1 VPRSAERVFFRG
13 EWYEG
18 LYPRAGATPRD
29 LDELR
34 AFEAEMQRWSRWRDG
49 QGRRAFDL
57 PRARGSDA
65 DEVRALDSLSM
76 AAYMDAHGWR
86 SARLRWLVEYGC
98 RDDFGTTLG
107 QTSAW
112 AGVHYFAARL
122 GESGQG
128 ADFLTWP
135 EGNGR
140 LVAHMARRAGARIK
154 TGAVVTDVRP
164 HERGVDVVWH
174 DAIGG
179 RTFGLHA
186 RHAVFALPRFLAA
199 HVIAPYRDAP
209 PPHLAE
215 TRYGSWMV
223 ANLRL
228 RDHPASRGFPL
239 AWDNVLYD
247 SRALGYVVATHQ
259 SGRDFGPTVLTYYM
273 PILDDDP
280 AAGRRRLL
288 ATSWNEWVDAIFA
301 DLERAHRGL
310 RDLVE
315 NVDVYL
321 WGPRHGASASG
332 FPVERRPGRVRAP
345 AGAPAVRAHRPV
357 RDGAVRGGAALGVRA
372 AADILG
378 AEGRPLRPI
387 SHERRHRPLVTGVP
401 VATTERGR
409 WLVSARWDVAVFGGS
424 ALLAF
429 ALLVWGRV
437 SGALAGVT
445 PPWAWI
451 ATVLAVD
458 VAHVWST
465 AYRVY
470 LDPDERRR
478 RPALYLGLPVAAYAL
493 GVVLYSASPGL
504 FWRVLA
510 YLAVF
515 HFVRQQYG
523 WVALYRRR
531 LGPSTA
537 LDRVLDDAAIYSAT
551 LYPLLWWHAHLPREF
566 EWFIEGDFIPGLPLT
581 AAARLLPVHLFITLC
596 TSRGRCGCARSGGR

>member
-1 VPRSAERVFFRG
+1 VRDGFRPAPESWQDVTVAVLGGGVAGLSAAWALDRAGLTDFLVLELEDAPGGTARSGSDAVTPYPWGAHYVPVPSPENRPLVALLDEVGAVAGRDEQGRPIYAEDVLCRDPQERVFFRG

-29 LDELR
+29 LEELH

-49 QGRRAFDL
+49 RGRRAFDL

-76 AAYMDAHGWR
+76 AAYLDAHGWR

-98 RDDFGTTLG
+98 RDDFGTTLA

-122 GESGQG
+122 GENGEG

-140 LVAHMARRAGARIK
+140 LVARMAGRAGTRIK

-174 DAIGG
+174 AAARG
-179 RTFGLHA
+179 RTFGLRA

-209 PPHLAE
+209 PAHLRE
-215 TRYGSWMV
+215 TTYGSWMV

-228 RDHPASRGFPL
+228 REHPASRGFPL

-321 WGPRHGASASG
+321 WGHAMVRPRPGFLWSDALAASG
-332 FPVERRPGRVRAP
+332 RPLGRLRF
-345 AGAPAVRAHRPV
+345 AHT
-357 RDGAVRGGAALGVRA
+357 DLSGMALFEEAQHWGVRA

-378 AEGRPLRPI
+378 VEGRRLPP
-387 SHERRHRPLVTGVP
+387 
-401 VATTERGR
+401 
-409 WLVSARWDVAVFGGS
+409 D
-424 ALLAF
+424 LA
-429 ALLVWGRV
+429 
-437 SGALAGVT
+437 
-445 PPWAWI
+445 
-451 ATVLAVD
+451 
-458 VAHVWST
+458 
-465 AYRVY
+465 
-470 LDPDERRR
+470 
-478 RPALYLGLPVAAYAL
+478 
-493 GVVLYSASPGL
+493 
-504 FWRVLA
+504 
-510 YLAVF
+510 
-515 HFVRQQYG
+515 
-523 WVALYRRR
+523 
-531 LGPSTA
+531 
-537 LDRVLDDAAIYSAT
+537 
-551 LYPLLWWHAHLPREF
+551 
-566 EWFIEGDFIPGLPLT
+566 
-581 AAARLLPVHLFITLC
+581 
-596 TSRGRCGCARSGGR
+596 

>member
-1 VPRSAERVFFRG
+1 MKLSRRDLLRGLAGAAGIASTGLGACARGRTSGPTGSIVGGAHARGHRVRDGFRPVPEAWQEVTVAVLGGGVSGLSAAWALDRAGLGDFALLELEDAPGGTARSGRDAVTPYPWGAHYVPVPSPDNHPLVALLEEVGAIAGRSENGHPVYAEDVLCRDPQERVFFRG

-29 LDELR
+29 LEELH
-34 AFEAEMQRWSRWRDG
+34 AFEAEMLRWSRWRDG
-49 QGRRAFDL
+49 RGRRAFDL

-76 AAYMDAHGWR
+76 AAYLDAHGWR

-98 RDDFGTTLG
+98 RDDFGTTLA

-122 GESGQG
+122 GESGEG

-140 LVAHMARRAGARIK
+140 LVAQMVRRAGARIK

-174 DAIGG
+174 DAAAG
-179 RTFGLHA
+179 RTFGLRA

-209 PPHLAE
+209 PAHLAE
-215 TRYGSWMV
+215 TTYGSWMV

-288 ATSWNEWVDAIFA
+288 ATSWSEWMDAIFA

-310 RDLVE
+310 RGLVE

-321 WGPRHGASASG
+321 WGHAMVRPRPGFLWSEALAASG
-332 FPVERRPGRVRAP
+332 RSLGRLRF
-345 AGAPAVRAHRPV
+345 AHT
-357 RDGAVRGGAALGVRA
+357 DLSGMALFEEAQHWGVRA

-378 AEGRPLRPI
+378 AEGRRLPP
-387 SHERRHRPLVTGVP
+387 E
-401 VATTERGR
+401 
-409 WLVSARWDVAVFGGS
+409 
-424 ALLAF
+424 LA
-429 ALLVWGRV
+429 
-437 SGALAGVT
+437 
-445 PPWAWI
+445 
-451 ATVLAVD
+451 
-458 VAHVWST
+458 
-465 AYRVY
+465 
-470 LDPDERRR
+470 
-478 RPALYLGLPVAAYAL
+478 
-493 GVVLYSASPGL
+493 
-504 FWRVLA
+504 
-510 YLAVF
+510 
-515 HFVRQQYG
+515 
-523 WVALYRRR
+523 
-531 LGPSTA
+531 
-537 LDRVLDDAAIYSAT
+537 
-551 LYPLLWWHAHLPREF
+551 
-566 EWFIEGDFIPGLPLT
+566 
-581 AAARLLPVHLFITLC
+581 
-596 TSRGRCGCARSGGR
+596 

>member
-1 VPRSAERVFFRG
+1 MKLSRRDLLRGLAGAAGIAGTGLGACARVRTAGPTGSIVGGAHARGHRVRDGFRPVPEAWQDVTVAVLGGGVAGLSAAWALDRAGLGDFIVLELEDAPGGTARSGSDAVTPYPWGAHYVPVPSPENRPLVALLDEVGAIAGRDGQGRPVYAEDVLCRDPQERVFFRG

-18 LYPRAGATPRD
+18 LYPRAGATARD
-29 LDELR
+29 IAELR

-49 QGRRAFDL
+49 RGRRAFDL

-76 AAYMDAHGWR
+76 AAYLDAHGWR

-98 RDDFGTTLG
+98 RDDFGTTLA

-122 GESGQG
+122 SDAGEG

-140 LVAHMARRAGARIK
+140 LVAHMARRAGERVK

-174 DAIGG
+174 DEARN
-179 RTFGLHA
+179 RTFGLRA

-209 PPHLAE
+209 PAHLKE
-215 TRYGSWMV
+215 TAYGSWMV

-273 PILDDDP
+273 PVLDDDP
-280 AAGRRRLL
+280 SAGRRRLL
-288 ATSWNEWVDAIFA
+288 ATSWSEWVDAIFA

-310 RDLVE
+310 RGLVE

-321 WGPRHGASASG
+321 WGHAMVRPRPGFLWSDALAASG
-332 FPVERRPGRVRAP
+332 RPLGRLRF
-345 AGAPAVRAHRPV
+345 AHT
-357 RDGAVRGGAALGVRA
+357 DLSGMALFEEAQHWGVGA

-378 AEGRPLRPI
+378 AEGRRLPP
-387 SHERRHRPLVTGVP
+387 
-401 VATTERGR
+401 
-409 WLVSARWDVAVFGGS
+409 D
-424 ALLAF
+424 LA
-429 ALLVWGRV
+429 
-437 SGALAGVT
+437 
-445 PPWAWI
+445 
-451 ATVLAVD
+451 
-458 VAHVWST
+458 
-465 AYRVY
+465 
-470 LDPDERRR
+470 
-478 RPALYLGLPVAAYAL
+478 
-493 GVVLYSASPGL
+493 
-504 FWRVLA
+504 
-510 YLAVF
+510 
-515 HFVRQQYG
+515 
-523 WVALYRRR
+523 
-531 LGPSTA
+531 
-537 LDRVLDDAAIYSAT
+537 
-551 LYPLLWWHAHLPREF
+551 
-566 EWFIEGDFIPGLPLT
+566 
-581 AAARLLPVHLFITLC
+581 
-596 TSRGRCGCARSGGR
+596 